1 MIKIAPKQQAP
12 EETGPSHAA
21 YAQKDVPTSLRTP
34 AAIAALLTGV
44 LVYFKSLFVVASP
57 APEISRPQEQTP
69 DTPALRPAQLAAQ
82 REDEGS
88 SAERRNEAEEDSE
101 GGSSA
106 LPLRPMGSGGRIFE
120 RFFEDEKPLDFQR
133 LSARADAF
141 IPHSF
146 AGPVN
151 DNAAPREPATSS
163 RHQAASGAG
172 DAGGSKSGDKEKPIE
187 DDEARNRAPRVTGPL
202 RLSDIVQSHPVFLP
216 LALLLGGAVD
226 PDRDT
231 LGVTGLKASSGKIE
245 AAEGGWI
252 YTPGEGQLGQV
263 TLAFSISDG
272 KQAVSQTATFDV
284 MRKPPLSGTENA
296 DILVGTLKDDSI
308 EAGGGDDIIDAR
320 GGNDVIH
327 GGAGDDHILAGGG
340 NDIVYAGAGND
351 VVYGGS
357 GHDILRGE
365 SGDDRLFGED
375 GDDVLYGDAGDDLI
389 MAGLGSDVVF
399 GGAGQD
405 RLFGEEGRDT
415 IDAGAGDDLVS
426 GGDGHDVLAD
436 GAGADRVSGDA
447 GDDVVLAAADGSTDL
462 FEGGE
467 GRDTLSFAAAQ
478 TGILIDIAAGTAS
491 GESGADGFSGFES
504 FVGGSGD
511 DVFAVGD
518 VPVTLT
524 GGGGQNTF
532 SFATPEPVEA
542 APHMAYV
549 HEITDLEVG
558 DRILV
563 RGYEIRRRDE
573 DEDED
578 DRDDRDDDARFEN
591 QFLNASDDVRSFR
604 FRVERRDDDD
614 EEDTYIDVYR
624 DEASDDAEI
633 AYSISLHGRQ
643 QLIYGELA

>member
-21 YAQKDVPTSLRTP
+21 YAQKEAPTSLRTP
-34 AAIAALLTGV
+34 ASIAALLTGV

-57 APEISRPQEQTP
+57 APEASRPEHQTP
-69 DTPALRPAQLAAQ
+69 DAPASRPAQVAD
-82 REDEGS
+82 RRDDEGS
-88 SAERRNEAEEDSE
+88 SGERRNEAEEDRD
-101 GGSSA
+101 GASSA
-106 LPLRPMGSGGRIFE
+106 LPLRAMGSGGRIFE

-133 LSARADAF
+133 LSARPDAF

-151 DNAAPREPATSS
+151 DNAAPRELATSS
-163 RHQAASGAG
+163 RHQATGGGG
-172 DAGGSKSGDKEKPIE
+172 DAGGSKGGDRDRPIE

-226 PDRDT
+226 PDLDT
-231 LGVTGLKASSGKIE
+231 LSVTGLKASSGKIE
-245 AAEGGWI
+245 ATEGGWI

-272 KQAVSQTATFDV
+272 KQAAAQTAVFDV
-284 MRKPPLSGTENA
+284 VRKPPLSGTENS
-296 DILVGTLKDDSI
+296 DILVGTPQDDSI
-308 EAGGGDDIIDAR
+308 EAGGGDDMIDAR

-327 GGAGDDHILAGGG
+327 GGAGDDHILAGAG
-340 NDIVYAGAGND
+340 NDIVHAGAGND
-351 VVYGGS
+351 IVYGGS

-365 SGDDRLFGED
+365 SGHDRLFGED
-375 GDDVLYGDAGDDLI
+375 GDDVLHGDAGDDLI

-399 GGAGQD
+399 GGAGLD
-405 RLFGEEGRDT
+405 RLFGDAGRDT
-415 IDAGAGDDLVS
+415 IDGGSGDDVVS
-426 GGDGHDVLAD
+426 GGDGDDVLVD
-436 GAGADRVSGDA
+436 GAGADRVSGDE
-447 GDDVVLAAADGSTDL
+447 GNDVVLASADGWADL
-462 FEGGE
+462 FDGGE

-478 TGILIDIAAGTAS
+478 TGILIDIAARTAS

-524 GGGGQNTF
+524 GGGGQDTF

-542 APHMAYV
+542 APAMAYV

-578 DRDDRDDDARFEN
+578 DRDDRDDDARFED

-604 FRVERRDDDD
+604 FRIERRDDD
-614 EEDTYIDVYR
+614 EEDTYIDVFR

-643 QLIYGELA
+643 QLMFGELA